1 MISYGCLLKCLV
13 KFAGLA
19 GFQVCL
25 WLPCGWWLGFSLGVI
40 HGNMDGLR
48 VF

>member
-1 MISYGCLLKCLV
+1 MISRFGFFTFWLGGCTVISYGCVLKCLV

-25 WLPCGWWLGFSLGVI
+25 
-40 HGNMDGLR
+40 
-48 VF
+48 